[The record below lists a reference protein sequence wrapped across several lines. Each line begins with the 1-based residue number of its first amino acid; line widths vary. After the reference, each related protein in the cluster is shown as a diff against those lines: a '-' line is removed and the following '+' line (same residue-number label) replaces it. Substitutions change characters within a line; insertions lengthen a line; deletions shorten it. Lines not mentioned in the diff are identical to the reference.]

1 MEPLRSA
8 AKELFGL
15 FVDDG
20 YLALAVVIWT
30 AFLWLISAKLEQ
42 VRGGG
47 WLLFIG
53 LAILLVE
60 SAWRRARR

>member
-20 YLALAVVIWT
+20 YLAVAIVIWT
-30 AFLWLISAKLEQ
+30 AFMWLVSAKLEQ
-42 VRGGG
+42 VRGSG
-47 WLLFIG
+47 WLFFIG
-53 LAILLVE
+53 VAILLIE
-60 SAWRRARR
+60 SAWRRVRR